1 MFFLFIRGE
10 FVMTSKKFVENFL
23 SEKSIAVVGA
33 SRNKKKFG
41 YTVFKEL
48 KSKGYN
54 VFPVNPNTEHIENE
68 KCYPDLISIPG
79 EINAALLVTPPS
91 ATMQVVKDAFNK
103 GIKKIWMQ
111 QGSESEEAIRFCEE
125 NSIEVAYKEC
135 ILMFAEPTAFFHR
148 AHRWVKGL
156 TGQLPK

>member
-1 MFFLFIRGE
+1 
-10 FVMTSKKFVENFL
+10 MTSKRLVENFL

-33 SRNKKKFG
+33 SRDEKKFG
-41 YTVFKEL
+41 YRVYIDL

-54 VFPVNPNTEHIENE
+54 IFPVNPNTEYIADQ
-68 KCYPDLISIPG
+68 KCYPDLLSLPV
-79 EINAALLVTPPS
+79 EIDAALLVIPPS
-91 ATMQVVKDAFNK
+91 ATMQVVKDALSK

-125 NSIEVAYKEC
+125 NGIEAVYKEC

-148 AHRWVKGL
+148 AHRWVNGL
-156 TGQLPK
+156 TGRLPK